1 MDAKSEKNEEKKKIL
16 VVDDDKNI
24 LRLINVYLEKDEY
37 RIYNATDGNECF
49 QMIEQEMPDV
59 ILLDLRI
66 PGMDGIAVMERIKK
80 FYSHIPIVMM
90 SAHGTI
96 EVAVD
101 SMKGGAYDFVT
112 KPFDS
117 NRLKVSVRNALLIRS
132 LSQEL
137 ERLKS
142 ELYQKR
148 DFGNII
154 GRSGK
159 MQEIYDVL
167 EKVTQS
173 SSVTVLIMGESG
185 TGKELVAREIHN
197 RTALRAHKAFVA
209 VNCAALPESLLESE
223 LFGHEKG
230 AFTGATE
237 RRIGKFE
244 QANGGTIFLDEI
256 GEMTPATQAKVI
268 RVLQEREFTRIGGN
282 EVIRVDVRIISA
294 TNRNLE
300 EAVKNGTFR
309 EDLYYRISVF
319 PVMMPSLRDRKE
331 DIPLLAAHFME
342 KFGKREKKQGLKTI
356 AKEALEVLLVYH
368 WPGNVREL
376 ENTLERAV
384 VLASGE
390 EITLN
395 DLPKT
400 MKTLG
405 LTKPGG
411 SEIGIDLTG
420 TLDEIIERVEERV
433 IKKVYAD
440 CDGNVSEL
448 ARRLNMGRA
457 TIYRKA
463 EKYHLPI
470 KE

>member
-1 MDAKSEKNEEKKKIL
+1 MENQADDRKKIL
-16 VVDDDKNI
+16 AVDDDKNI
-24 LRLINVYLEKDEY
+24 LRLIQAYLEKDEY

-49 QMIEQEMPDV
+49 DMIEKEMPDV

-80 FYSHIPIVMM
+80 FYPDLPIVMM

-96 EVAVD
+96 ESAVE
-101 SMKGGAYDFVT
+101 SMKIGAYDFVT

-117 NRLKVSVRNALLIRS
+117 NRLKVSVRNAIVLRS

-137 ERLKS
+137 NRLRS
-142 ELYQKR
+142 ELYQVR
-148 DFGNII
+148 DFGSII

-159 MQEIYDVL
+159 MQEVYAALMKI
-167 EKVTQS
+167 TSS

-197 RTALRAHKAFVA
+197 RTPTRSARPFVA

-237 RRIGKFE
+237 RRLGKFE

-256 GEMTPATQAKVI
+256 GEMTAATQAKLI
-268 RVLQEREFTRIGGN
+268 RVIQEREFTRIGGS
-282 EVIRVDVRIISA
+282 ETIRVDVRIVSA

-300 EAVKNGTFR
+300 EAVKQNSFR
-309 EDLYYRISVF
+309 EDLYYRLSVF
-319 PVMMPSLRDRKE
+319 PIVMPSLRDRKE
-331 DIPLLAAHFME
+331 DIPLLSAHFLE
-342 KFGKREKKQGLKTI
+342 KFKKREKKSNLTSI
-356 AKEALEVLLVYH
+356 AKDALEVLLSYN

-384 VLASGE
+384 VLASGD
-390 EITLN
+390 EITLD
-395 DLPKT
+395 DLPQT
-400 MKTLG
+400 IKTLG
-405 LTKPGG
+405 LNKMQAHREGY
-411 SEIGIDLTG
+411 IDLSG
-420 TLDEIIERVEERV
+420 TMDEVVERVEEKLM
-433 IKKVYAD
+433 KKTFAD
-440 CDGNVSEL
+440 CDGNVSEV
-448 ARRLNMGRA
+448 ARRLNIGRA

-463 EKYHLPI
+463 EKYNLPI

>member
-1 MDAKSEKNEEKKKIL
+1 MEEQRKKIIL
-16 VVDDDKNI
+16 VVDDDRNI

-37 RIYNATDGNECF
+37 RILNATDSIECF
-49 QMIEQEMPDV
+49 EAIERETPDV
-59 ILLDLRI
+59 ILLDWLI
-66 PGMDGIAVMERIKK
+66 PGVDGIAVMERIKK
-80 FYSHIPIVMM
+80 FFQSIPIVMM

-96 EVAVD
+96 EAAVE

-117 NRLKVSVRNALLIRS
+117 NRLKLSIRNALLVSS

-142 ELYQKR
+142 ELYQAH
-148 DFGNII
+148 DFGSII

-159 MQEIYDVL
+159 MQEVYRIL
-167 EKVTQS
+167 EKVTKS

-197 RTALRAHKAFVA
+197 RTAIRASKSFVA
-209 VNCAALPESLLESE
+209 VNCAALPETLLETE

-244 QANGGTIFLDEI
+244 HANGGTVFLDEI
-256 GEMTPATQAKVI
+256 GEMSPATQAKLM

-282 EVIRVDVRIISA
+282 ELVKVDVRIISA

-300 EAVKNGTFR
+300 AAVKQNLFR
-309 EDLYYRISVF
+309 EDLYYRLSVF
-319 PVMMPSLRDRKE
+319 PITLPALRDRRE
-331 DIPLLAAHFME
+331 DIPLLTAQFYE
-342 KFGKREKKQGLKTI
+342 RFKTREKKKELLSI
-356 AKEALEVLLVYH
+356 AKVTLEALINYH

-376 ENTLERAV
+376 ENAIERAIV
-384 VLASGE
+384 ISSGP
-390 EITLN
+390 EITLD
-395 DLPKT
+395 DLPQIIRTFGVEIHDINRDSYIDMSGT
-400 MKTLG
+400 M
-405 LTKPGG
+405 
-411 SEIGIDLTG
+411 
-420 TLDEIIERVEERV
+420 DEIIERVEEKV
-433 IKKVYAD
+433 IRKTYAE
-440 CDGNVSEL
+440 CNGNVSEL
-448 ARRLNMGRA
+448 ARRLNLGRA

-463 EKYHLPI
+463 EKYGLPI

>member
-1 MDAKSEKNEEKKKIL
+1 MENQTDDRKRIL
-16 VVDDDKNI
+16 AVDDDKNI
-24 LRLINVYLEKDEY
+24 LRLIQAYLEKDEY
-37 RIYNATDGNECF
+37 RIYSATDGNECF
-49 QMIEQEMPDV
+49 DMIEKEMPDV

-80 FYSHIPIVMM
+80 FYPDIPIVMM

-96 EVAVD
+96 ESAVE
-101 SMKGGAYDFVT
+101 SMKIGAYDFVT

-117 NRLKVSVRNALLIRS
+117 NRLKVSVRNAVVLRS

-137 ERLKS
+137 NRLRS
-142 ELYQKR
+142 ELYQVR
-148 DFGNII
+148 DFGSII

-159 MQEIYDVL
+159 MQEVYSALMKI
-167 EKVTQS
+167 TTS
-173 SSVTVLIMGESG
+173 SNVTVLIMGESG

-197 RTALRAHKAFVA
+197 RTPSRSTKPFVA

-237 RRIGKFE
+237 RRLGKFE

-256 GEMTPATQAKVI
+256 GEMTAATQAKLI
-268 RVLQEREFTRIGGN
+268 RVIQEREFTRIGGS
-282 EVIRVDVRIISA
+282 ETIRVDVRIVSA

-300 EAVKNGTFR
+300 EAVKQNTFR
-309 EDLYYRISVF
+309 EDLYYRLSVF
-319 PVMMPSLRDRKE
+319 PIIMPSLRDRKE
-331 DIPLLAAHFME
+331 DIPLLAAHFLE
-342 KFGKREKKQGLKTI
+342 KFKKREKKNSLTSI
-356 AKEALEVLLVYH
+356 AKDALEVLISYN

-384 VLASGE
+384 VLASGD
-390 EITLN
+390 EITLD
-395 DLPKT
+395 DLPQT
-400 MKTLG
+400 IKTLG
-405 LTKPGG
+405 LDKIQASREGY
-411 SEIGIDLTG
+411 IDLSG
-420 TLDEIIERVEERV
+420 TMDDVIERVEEKLM
-433 IKKVYAD
+433 KKTFAD
-440 CDGNVSEL
+440 CDGNVSEV
-448 ARRLNMGRA
+448 ARRLNIGRA

-463 EKYHLPI
+463 EKYNLPI

>member
-1 MDAKSEKNEEKKKIL
+1 MDENKDEKKKIL

-24 LRLINVYLEKDEY
+24 LRLINVYLENENY
-37 RIYNATDGNECF
+37 RLYNATDGNECF
-49 QMIEQEMPDV
+49 QMLEQVMPDV
-59 ILLDLRI
+59 VLLDLKI
-66 PGMDGIAVMERIKK
+66 PGLDGIAVMERIKK
-80 FYSHIPIVMM
+80 FFPHIPIVMV

-96 EVAVD
+96 EVAVE
-101 SMKGGAYDFVT
+101 SMRGGAYDFVT

-117 NRLKVSVRNALLIRS
+117 NRLKVSVRNALLIHS

-142 ELYQKR
+142 ELYQVH
-148 DFGNII
+148 DFGSII

-159 MQEIYDVL
+159 MQEIYNVL
-167 EKVTQS
+167 EKISRS
-173 SSVTVLIMGESG
+173 SNVTVLIMGESG

-197 RTALRAHKAFVA
+197 RTATRAHKPFVA

-237 RRIGKFE
+237 RRSGKFE

-256 GEMTPATQAKVI
+256 GEMTAATQAKVI
-268 RVLQEREFTRIGGN
+268 RVLQEREFTRIGGT
-282 EVIRVDVRIISA
+282 ETIKVDVRLVSA

-300 EAVKNGTFR
+300 EAVKNGQFR

-319 PVMMPSLRDRKE
+319 PLIMPALRDRKE
-331 DIPLLAAHFME
+331 DIPLLSAHFLE
-342 KFGKREKKQGLKTI
+342 KFKKREKKNVESI
-356 AKEALEVLLVYH
+356 ARDALEVLLNYH

-376 ENTLERAV
+376 ENTIERAV
-384 VLASGE
+384 VLCSGT
-390 EITLN
+390 EITLE
-395 DLPKT
+395 DLPQAIR
-400 MKTLG
+400 TLG
-405 LTKPGG
+405 LTKPGNLEN
-411 SEIGIDLTG
+411 SFDING
-420 TLDEIIERVEERV
+420 TLDEILERVEEKV

-440 CDGNVSEL
+440 CDGNISEL

-463 EKYHLPI
+463 EKYQLPI

>member
-1 MDAKSEKNEEKKKIL
+1 MENQTDERKKIL
-16 VVDDDKNI
+16 AVDDDKNI
-24 LRLINVYLEKDEY
+24 LRLIQAYLEKDEY

-49 QMIEQEMPDV
+49 DMIEKERPDV

-80 FYSHIPIVMM
+80 FYPDIPIVMM

-96 EVAVD
+96 ESAVE
-101 SMKGGAYDFVT
+101 SMKVGAYDFVT

-117 NRLKVSVRNALLIRS
+117 NRLKVSVRNAIVLRS

-137 ERLKS
+137 IRLKS
-142 ELYQKR
+142 ELYQVR
-148 DFGNII
+148 DFGSII

-159 MQEIYDVL
+159 MQEVYSALMKI
-167 EKVTQS
+167 TTS
-173 SSVTVLIMGESG
+173 SNVTVLIMGESG

-197 RTALRAHKAFVA
+197 RTPARSTKPFVA

-237 RRIGKFE
+237 RRLGKFE

-256 GEMTPATQAKVI
+256 GEMTAATQAKLI
-268 RVLQEREFTRIGGN
+268 RVIQEREFTRIGGS
-282 EVIRVDVRIISA
+282 ETIRVDVRIVSA

-300 EAVKNGTFR
+300 EAVKLNNFR
-309 EDLYYRISVF
+309 EDLYYRLSVF
-319 PVMMPSLRDRKE
+319 PIIMPSLRDRKE
-331 DIPLLAAHFME
+331 DIPLLSAHFLE
-342 KFGKREKKQGLKTI
+342 KFKKREKKTNLISI
-356 AKEALEVLLVYH
+356 AKDALGVLLNYH

-390 EITLN
+390 EITLD
-395 DLPKT
+395 DLPQT
-400 MKTLG
+400 IKTLG
-405 LTKPGG
+405 FDKVQASREGY
-411 SEIGIDLTG
+411 IDLSG
-420 TLDEIIERVEERV
+420 TMDEVIERVEEKLM
-433 IKKVYAD
+433 KKTFAD
-440 CDGNVSEL
+440 CDGNVSEV
-448 ARRLNMGRA
+448 ARRLNIGRA

-463 EKYHLPI
+463 EKYNLPI

>member
-1 MDAKSEKNEEKKKIL
+1 MDENGEKKNIL

-24 LRLINVYLEKDEY
+24 LRLIKAYLEKDEY
-37 RIYNATDGNECF
+37 RISNATDGNECF
-49 QMIEQEMPDV
+49 DVIEREMPDV

-80 FYSHIPIVMM
+80 FYPQIPIVMM

-96 EVAVD
+96 ESAVE
-101 SMKGGAYDFVT
+101 SMKIGAYDFVT

-117 NRLKVSVRNALLIRS
+117 NRLKVSVRNALMLRS

-137 ERLKS
+137 DRLRS
-142 ELYQKR
+142 ELYQVH
-148 DFGNII
+148 DFGSII

-159 MQEIYDVL
+159 MQEIYEVL
-167 EKVTQS
+167 EKIIS
-173 SSVTVLIMGESG
+173 SSNVTVLIMGESG
-185 TGKELVAREIHN
+185 TGKELVAREIHIRN
-197 RTALRAHKAFVA
+197 PVRAQKPFVA

-237 RRIGKFE
+237 RRLGKFE

-256 GEMTPATQAKVI
+256 GEMTAATQAKLI
-268 RVLQEREFTRIGGN
+268 RVIQEREFTRIGGTEN
-282 EVIRVDVRIISA
+282 IHVDVRIVSA

-309 EDLYYRISVF
+309 EDLYYRLSVF
-319 PVMMPSLRDRKE
+319 PVVMPSLRDRKE
-331 DIPLLAAHFME
+331 DIPLLAAHFLE
-342 KFGKREKKQGLKTI
+342 KLKKREKKTGLQSITQD
-356 AKEALEVLLVYH
+356 ALEVLLNYN

-376 ENTLERAV
+376 ENAIERAV
-384 VLASGE
+384 VLASGH

-395 DLPKT
+395 DLPQAIR
-400 MKTLG
+400 TLG
-405 LTKPGG
+405 LNKLQANREGY
-411 SEIGIDLTG
+411 IDMSG
-420 TLDEIIERVEERV
+420 TLDEIIERVEEKV
-433 IKKVYAD
+433 MKKVFSD
-440 CDGNVSEL
+440 CDGNVSEV
-448 ARRLNMGRA
+448 ARRLNIGRA